1 MENLKSKIIN
11 IGDFVEYQ
19 EGSIVSRELVKKNAG
34 NITIFAFEKGESLST
49 HSAPFDAIVQIIDGK
64 AEITIDNLKH
74 YLKEGELIIMPANI
88 PHGLLAIE
96 RFKMILTLIK
106 SEK

>member
-11 IGDFVEYQ
+11 INEFVEYQ
-19 EGSIVSRELVKKNAG
+19 EGSIVSRELVKKDAG

-49 HSAPFDAIVQIIDGK
+49 HSAPFDAMIQIIDGK
-64 AEITIDNLKH
+64 AEITIDNVK
-74 YLKEGELIIMPANI
+74 YNLKEGELIIMPANI
-88 PHGLLAIE
+88 PHGLVAIE
-96 RFKMILTLIK
+96 RFKMILTLVK

>member
-11 IGDFVEYQ
+11 IGNFVEYQ

-64 AEITIDNLKH
+64 AEITIDDFKH
-74 YLKEGELIIMPANI
+74 CLKEGELIIMPANI